1 MSAASSA
8 NPDEHTACF
17 GQHLNDIT
25 RCRPLP
31 PGDLFLSR
39 PSADPYLQW
48 NQCRIPTDPANLD
61 SSELKQEPDWPR
73 NPQTECSYALSAG
86 WGEELQDPITM
97 QSPSQNQQHT
107 PKTGQRIWQPMV
119 A

>member
-1 MSAASSA
+1 MNILPALDSTSTTSHDADPSRRATCFSAA
-8 NPDEHTACF
+8 P
-17 GQHLNDIT
+17 QRT
-25 RCRPLP
+25 RIFN
-31 PGDLFLSR
+31 GINAAS
-39 PSADPYLQW
+39 
-48 NQCRIPTDPANLD
+48 PTDPANLD

-107 PKTGQRIWQPMV
+107 PKTGQRIWQPIV